1 MNNSNNKNINPE
13 TKRGLLKE
21 GTEHQRNVLKEII
34 RKGNEAAQ
42 KFKENQNRK
51 QVK

>member
-1 MNNSNNKNINPE
+1 MNNPNDKNINHE

-21 GTEHQRNVLKEII
+21 GTEHQRNALREII
-34 RKGNEAAQ
+34 RKGKEAAQ

-51 QVK
+51 QGK